1 MAVNFSP
8 YSKIPGK
15 TPEPPWQIPEYFGPS
30 ASTKGTSSLA
40 DEVAALTKQFNK
52 SKAAIMADPN
62 LSPEERKKKI
72 AILTAMR
79 DTGNFKGSPYSS
91 VGNFLGALGTT
102 ALGQA
107 QKYVAEPLLQ
117 TSRALQVGATELILG
132 AKSIPGEILRANNLS
147 TDDMDARTNKQ
158 LVELDEFLAAKNYSN
173 PEYNIFGSYSPFEIT
188 DTSLGGQGK
197 WVGPVAR
204 FGADVAFDPST
215 YLTLGAST
223 ASRASRISLATRF
236 GTTEMLEKYPMMADR
251 LNLVARFGEAA
262 IPENVRWAEGIESGT
277 KFMGQRI
284 QGTDAVASLWMK
296 TGGAARA
303 AVGDAIYATSPGK
316 KLLAYTAPKSLRPLV
331 VSGIGRSNAKGE
343 FDDFIRGLAVFSSDK
358 YRRATLIT
366 VNKQLQ
372 AEIGPAFAVA
382 KEAGVD
388 MNLVTQVMENPTL
401 YGSVTDEPTKTLIDA
416 LTNWYAGV
424 GDGYRQAQRLLGDD
438 YDIAVSEMAFIDDY
452 VFHTLSKEGKAYRFG
467 TAGSEGGMFNKGD
480 ISARDLIEGDGT
492 VLFRKYRAAKLDE
505 FGKPID
511 PEMFFD
517 QPVIKG
523 TIEEMNGIFDRYM
536 VSQGEKAGQK
546 WFETGADV
554 VAKGYATSI
563 ANAHGRV
570 KFIRRMFDFGDYA
583 IEPMLY
589 DIIPDKALADKLSA
603 STAVLKSIVGSLRR
617 KASKSA
623 GTAATKVVA
632 GDGLEDVTNVAI
644 AVLAGN
650 RMASDAASAENL
662 AAIAE
667 VDKLMRLLEE
677 ARAAA
682 VASTAVS
689 RTEFEAVWINELAEA
704 RALREALVR
713 GEGERFAAL
722 KILRTEYLTLH
733 PTASVYEIDNASAEW
748 LAESIVRRYSDG
760 KSVSRIEKRLEKDIE
775 KLEQK
780 LINAGANDNLDE
792 IDDALNEA
800 RTALGYAEDIS
811 NIKRKASYAS
821 DGVLYRTWG
830 DSGHWSTKPPTEN
843 VSEWQKSGTG
853 AMSIA
858 VDEMDLVDTRLVS
871 AMDNLLTGQNESGA
885 HNFLVDAIAT
895 TFNRLPMPDTQ
906 FFEVAMNAIDNGTM
920 VDELYKSVYPQHA
933 ELIDTILRATRFV
946 REMADNGMEELPQ
959 QVITDLFVRLRSDI
973 GNVMRSLDPEV
984 DDIAIQGVFNDILG
998 ELGSGTKLDGLL
1010 IPMAATYPNLPAS
1023 VTDNQWSVIDS
1034 NRLYNYDFELG
1045 PNGEQKVFDGSV
1057 ASERERALYGRGTN
1071 VVMSADSSLG
1081 NQVINGTTEM
1091 FELSLRESVEPINAT
1106 TKSLAQIDTTEM
1118 TLARAT
1124 DKTVTVDGVKTPVR
1138 DALKRLTGLDKDIT
1152 VGLSSVD
1159 AQIAESVEAKLGV
1172 EGLRMGMIA
1181 AEARMAM
1188 SFDQAAVLKG
1198 WDESV
1203 GEALSNELGNM
1214 ILLLESK
1221 PAKGSTGALNRKWVK
1236 EVTSSLEAV
1245 ASMEDGPAKEAA
1257 EKVLLLVYADEAKL
1271 AAATAELDA
1280 SEYLLGRAL
1289 TGEDGIRIAKNL
1301 KEGWAELKNMGV
1313 QVPREVT
1320 EIWMPSMERLLSAGQ
1335 AGLTMRTLNTITDLW
1350 KRYVTSTAGFFVRN
1364 GMSATFMNMADAIP
1378 MADIALGAKWAAAQ
1392 ADTKGRT
1399 LAGNTYNNWAERA
1412 GVKDMDLAD
1421 FVQASVA
1428 AAGRGVAAD
1437 NGIPGVSSGSRTRL
1451 ADNAYLRFFSRKNDF
1466 VENMVRMPVA
1476 IDSYNRGYTLD
1487 QSIARIE
1494 RLHLNYGDL
1503 SGLDAQM
1510 KKVVPFWIW
1519 TSRNIPLQIAQMTTR
1534 PKAYYEY
1541 QRLREEFP
1549 NETEFTP
1556 AWIQDRMPLGI
1567 GTNLLTPDL
1576 PMVRLTQVVDSLTS
1590 PYGIVGQATPWL
1602 KLPIEVMYAKK
1613 QLGIEVGPFK
1623 DKQKATGYQEPLAWI
1638 FAQAEQTGMATYD
1651 KEGNLLIDP
1660 RVNHF
1665 VETVLPPLAQ
1675 LNRLTGGLTGGKDTL
1690 EERILSSW
1698 ANWFGIPLRQVKE
1711 DQQRSEV
1718 MRRKWMM
1725 IDMSGLIEEVSE
1737 LRENKP

>member
-15 TPEPPWQIPEYFGPS
+15 VPEPPWQILPYL
-30 ASTKGTSSLA
+30 GTSGSTGSKTS
-40 DEVAALTKQFNK
+40 AAEEEMSMNDQFNK
-52 SKAAIMADPN
+52 SYNEIMQNPN
-62 LSPEERKKKI
+62 LSAKERKKKI
-72 AILTAMR
+72 EILVAMR
-79 DTGNFKGSPYSS
+79 DTGNFKAGPYSS
-91 VGNFLGALGTT
+91 VGNFLGAVGGETLR
-102 ALGQA
+102 QA
-107 QKYVAEPLLQ
+107 QKYIAEPLLQ
-117 TSRALQVGATELILG
+117 TSRALQTGATELYLG
-132 AKSIPGEILRANNLS
+132 GKVTANDLLGRN
-147 TDDMDARTNKQ
+147 DARAKAAEA
-158 LVELDEFLAAKNYSN
+158 ELDNFVAAKNYSN
-173 PEYNIFGSYSPFEIT
+173 PDYNIFGSSSPFEIKPEA
-188 DTSLGGQGK
+188 LGGQGK
-197 WVGPVAR
+197 WIGPVAR

-223 ASRASRISLATRF
+223 SSRASRAALAVKF
-236 GTTEMLEKYPMMADR
+236 GEKEMLEKYPMMADK

-303 AVGDAIYATSPGK
+303 AVGDAIYGTSAGK

-331 VSGIGRSNAKGE
+331 ISGIGRDNAKGGL
-343 FDDFIRGLAVFSSDK
+343 DDFIRGLAVFSSDK
-358 YRRATLIT
+358 YRRAELTT
-366 VNKQLQ
+366 VNKKLQ
-372 AEIGPAFAVA
+372 AEIGPAFATA
-382 KEAGVD
+382 KESGVD
-388 MNLVTQVMENPTL
+388 MDFVTQVMENPTL
-401 YGSVTDEPTKTLIDA
+401 YGSITDEPTRNLVDA
-416 LTNWYAGV
+416 LSNWYAGV

-511 PEMFFD
+511 PEMFFG

-589 DIIPDKALADKLSA
+589 DIIPDKALADKLTA
-603 STAVLKSIVGSLRR
+603 STAVLKSVVGSLRR
-617 KASKSA
+617 KASRSA

-632 GDGLEDVTNVAI
+632 GEGLEDVTNVAI

-667 VDKLMRLLEE
+667 VDKLMGLLEE

-682 VASTAVS
+682 VSATASS

-722 KILRTEYLTLH
+722 KILRTEYMTLH
-733 PTASVYEIDNASAEW
+733 PTASPYDIEDVSAEW
-748 LAESIVRRYSDG
+748 LAEAIVRRYSGGKGSSRLMKKQQDIVDG
-760 KSVSRIEKRLEKDIE
+760 LRKNLE
-775 KLEQK
+775 
-780 LINAGANDNLDE
+780 NVTGAEASSLDE
-792 IDDALNEA
+792 AILTAEA
-800 RTALGYAEDIS
+800 DLKFAESIS
-811 NIKRKASYAS
+811 NRRQQTSYAS
-821 DGVLYRTWG
+821 DGVLFTHTDEYG
-830 DSGHWSTKPPTEN
+830 VVSAATKPISSSPEY
-843 VSEWQKSGTG
+843 
-853 AMSIA
+853 
-858 VDEMDLVDTRLVS
+858 MDNMRIVP
-871 AMDNLLTGQNESGA
+871 AEIEDNLLDPRDAAGHYMVLREPALISDALDTAFVTVGLDNKMFREVVSEALKNGE
-885 HNFLVDAIAT
+885 VD
-895 TFNRLPMPDTQ
+895 RL
-906 FFEVAMNAIDNGTM
+906 FAE
-920 VDELYKSVYPQHA
+920 VYPQEA
-933 ELIDTILRATRFV
+933 KLIKTLIDGRDYYEMVANENVTRGDDILDVPMKEIVGFYGELRNDFIAITRRIDSSAPDDVGHTMFV
-946 REMADNGMEELPQ
+946 SFVGDLAEGDGALHSLVPMSVMHPELPDN
-959 QVITDLFVRLRSDI
+959 VTS
-973 GNVMRSLDPEV
+973 GNWSLAAGFLGIEDTG
-984 DDIAIQGVFNDILG
+984 GVSASSKLG
-998 ELGSGTKLDGLL
+998 
-1010 IPMAATYPNLPAS
+1010 
-1023 VTDNQWSVIDS
+1023 DNI
-1034 NRLYNYDFELG
+1034 
-1045 PNGEQKVFDGSV
+1045 
-1057 ASERERALYGRGTN
+1057 
-1071 VVMSADSSLG
+1071 
-1081 NQVINGTTEM
+1081 INGTLESHEM
-1091 FELSLRESVEPINAT
+1091 ELYASAAVAKDGSSVKVAQTLDAQKVAT
-1106 TKSLAQIDTTEM
+1106 KQ
-1118 TLARAT
+1118 
-1124 DKTVTVDGVKTPVR
+1124 TVMVNGAETPVK

-1159 AQIAESVEAKLGV
+1159 AQIAESVEAELGV

-1188 SFDQAAVLKG
+1188 SFDHAAVLKG

-1335 AGLTMRTLNTITDLW
+1335 AGLTMRTLNTVTDLW

-1364 GMSATFMNMADAIP
+1364 GMSATFMNMADGIP
-1378 MADIALGAKWAAAQ
+1378 MADIAMGAKWAAAQ

-1399 LAGNTYNNWAERA
+1399 LAGKTYNNWAERA
-1412 GVKDMDLAD
+1412 GVTDMDLVD

-1437 NGIPGVSSGSRTRL
+1437 NGIPGVSSGSRTIL

-1567 GTNLLTPDL
+1567 GKNLLTPDL
-1576 PMVRLTQVVDSLTS
+1576 PMVRLAQVVDSLST
-1590 PYGIVGQATPWL
+1590 PMGLLGQSTPWL
-1602 KLPIEVMYAKK
+1602 KLPAEYLAGK
-1613 QLGIEVGPFK
+1613 QLGIDVGPFK

-1638 FAQAEQTGMATYD
+1638 FAQAEWTGLATYD
-1651 KEGNLLIDP
+1651 KDGSLLIDP
-1660 RVNHF
+1660 RLNHF
-1665 VETVLPPLAQ
+1665 IETVLPPLAQ
-1675 LNRLTGGLTGGKDTL
+1675 VNRLSGGRTGGKDTL
-1690 EERILSSW
+1690 EERMLSSW
-1698 ANWFGIPLRQVKE
+1698 ANWFGIPLRQIKD
-1711 DQQRSEV
+1711 DQQRSEA

-1725 IDMSGLIEEVSE
+1725 IDMSGLIDEVSE

>member
-15 TPEPPWQIPEYFGPS
+15 TPEPPWVIPEYFGPS

-40 DEVAALTKQFNK
+40 DEVAALTKQFGK

-72 AILTAMR
+72 EILTAMR
-79 DTGNFKGSPYSS
+79 DTGNFEGSPYSS
-91 VGNFLGALGTT
+91 VGNFLGALGGETMR
-102 ALGQA
+102 QA
-107 QKYVAEPLLQ
+107 QKYIGEPLLQ
-117 TSRALQVGATELILG
+117 TSRSLQVGATELILG
-132 AKSIPGEILRANNLS
+132 AKGIPGQILRANNLS
-147 TDDMDARTNKQ
+147 TDDMDARTKRNE
-158 LVELDEFLAAKNYSN
+158 VELDNFLAAKNYSN

-223 ASRASRISLATRF
+223 ASRAQRIALATRF

-251 LNLVARFGEAA
+251 LNLVARFGDAA
-262 IPENVRWAEGIESGT
+262 IPENVRWAEGIESGAR
-277 KFMGQRI
+277 FMGQRI

-296 TGGAARA
+296 TGGTARA
-303 AVGDAIYATSPGK
+303 AVGDAIYGTSAGK
-316 KLLAYTAPKSLRPLV
+316 KFLAYTAQKSLKPLV
-331 VSGIGRSNAKGE
+331 VSGIGRNNSTGE
-343 FDDFIRGLAVFSSDK
+343 LDDFIRGLAVFSSDK
-358 YRRATLIT
+358 ARRAELTL
-366 VNKQLQ
+366 VNKKLQ

-424 GDGYRQAQRLLGDD
+424 GDGYRQAQRALGDD
-438 YDIAVSEMAFIDDY
+438 YDLAISEMAFIDDY

-492 VLFRKYRAAKLDE
+492 VLFRKYRAAKLDDA
-505 FGKPID
+505 GNPID
-511 PEMFFD
+511 PEMFFG

-523 TIEEMNGIFDRYM
+523 TIEEMNGIFDRYI
-536 VSQGEKAGQK
+536 VSEGGKAGQK
-546 WFETGADV
+546 WFETSADV

-589 DIIPDKALADKLSA
+589 DIIPDKVLADKLTA

-632 GDGLEDVTNVAI
+632 GEGLEDVTNVAI

-667 VDKLMRLLEE
+667 VDKLMVLLEE

-682 VASTAVS
+682 VSATASS

-722 KILRTEYLTLH
+722 KILRTEYMTLH
-733 PTASVYEIDNASAEW
+733 PTASPYDIEDVSAEW
-748 LAESIVRRYSDG
+748 LAEAIVRRYSGGKGSSRLMKKQQDIVDG
-760 KSVSRIEKRLEKDIE
+760 LRKNLE
-775 KLEQK
+775 
-780 LINAGANDNLDE
+780 NVTGAEASSLDE
-792 IDDALNEA
+792 AILMAEA
-800 RTALGYAEDIS
+800 DLKFAESIS
-811 NIKRKASYAS
+811 NRRQQTSYAS
-821 DGVLYRTWG
+821 DGVLFMHTDEYG
-830 DSGHWSTKPPTEN
+830 VVSAATKPISSSPEY
-843 VSEWQKSGTG
+843 
-853 AMSIA
+853 
-858 VDEMDLVDTRLVS
+858 
-871 AMDNLLTGQNESGA
+871 MDNMRIVPAVVEDRLLDPRDAAGHYMVLREPALISDALDTAFITVGLDNKMFREVVSGA
-885 HNFLVDAIAT
+885 LENGEVD
-895 TFNRLPMPDTQ
+895 RL
-906 FFEVAMNAIDNGTM
+906 FAE
-920 VDELYKSVYPQHA
+920 VYPQEAKLIETLIKGRDYYEMVANENVTRGDDILDVPMNEIVGFYGELRNDFIAIARRIDSSSPDDVGHTMFVGFVGGLA
-933 ELIDTILRATRFV
+933 EGDGAFHSLV
-946 REMADNGMEELPQ
+946 PMSVMHPELP
-959 QVITDLFVRLRSDI
+959 
-973 GNVMRSLDPEV
+973 
-984 DDIAIQGVFNDILG
+984 
-998 ELGSGTKLDGLL
+998 
-1010 IPMAATYPNLPAS
+1010 
-1023 VTDNQWSVIDS
+1023 DN
-1034 NRLYNYDFELG
+1034 
-1045 PNGEQKVFDGSV
+1045 V
-1057 ASERERALYGRGTN
+1057 ASGNWSIALGADMMIAESN
-1071 VVMSADSSLG
+1071 VGVTASSKLG
-1081 NQVINGTTEM
+1081 DNIINGTLESHEM
-1091 FELSLRESVEPINAT
+1091 ELYASAAVAKDGSSVKVAQTLDAQKVAT
-1106 TKSLAQIDTTEM
+1106 KQTIMVNGAE
-1118 TLARAT
+1118 
-1124 DKTVTVDGVKTPVR
+1124 TPVK

-1159 AQIAESVEAKLGV
+1159 AQIAESVEAELGV

-1188 SFDQAAVLKG
+1188 SFDHAAVLKG

-1245 ASMEDGPAKEAA
+1245 ASMEDGPAKDAA
-1257 EKVLLLVYADEAKL
+1257 EKVLLLVFADEAKL
-1271 AAATAELDA
+1271 AAATSELAD

-1289 TGEDGIRIAKNL
+1289 TGEDGIMIAKNL
-1301 KEGWAELKNMGV
+1301 KAGWKELENMGV
-1313 QVPREVT
+1313 QVPKEVL
-1320 EIWMPSMERLLSAGQ
+1320 EIWMPNMALMLSASQ
-1335 AGLTMRTLNTITDLW
+1335 AGLFAKTLNGITDIW

-1364 GMSATFMNMADAIP
+1364 GMSATFMNMADGIP
-1378 MADIALGAKWAAAQ
+1378 LADITKGAKWAAAQ

-1399 LAGNTYNNWAERA
+1399 LAGKTYNNWAERA
-1412 GVKDMDLAD
+1412 GVTDMDLAD
-1421 FVQASVA
+1421 YVQNSVA

-1437 NGIPGVSSGSRTRL
+1437 NGIPGVGSARSL
-1451 ADNAYLRFFSRKNDF
+1451 LFDNPYLRFFSRKNDF

-1503 SGLDAQM
+1503 SGLDARM
-1510 KKVVPFWIW
+1510 KKGVPFWIW

-1556 AWIQDRMPLGI
+1556 KWIQDRMPLGI
-1567 GTNLLTPDL
+1567 GSNLLTPDL
-1576 PMVRLTQVVDSLTS
+1576 PMVRLTQVVDSLTN
-1590 PYGIVGQATPWL
+1590 PYGIVGQATPWI
-1602 KLPIEVMYAKK
+1602 KLPIEVMYAKR

-1623 DKQKATGYQEPLAWI
+1623 DKMKATGYQEPLAWI
-1638 FAQAEQTGMATYD
+1638 FAQAERTGMATYD
-1651 KEGNLLIDP
+1651 TEGNLLIDP

-1675 LNRLTGGLTGGKDTL
+1675 LNRLTGGWTGGKDTL
-1690 EERILSSW
+1690 EERMLSSW

-1711 DQQRSEV
+1711 EQQRSEV
-1718 MRRKWMM
+1718 MRRKWMQ
-1725 IDMSGLIEEVSE
+1725 IDMSGMIEEVSE

>member
-15 TPEPPWQIPEYFGPS
+15 TPEPPWQIPDYFGPS

-40 DEVAALTKQFNK
+40 DEIAALTKQFNK

-91 VGNFLGALGTT
+91 VGNFLSAVGGETVR
-102 ALGQA
+102 QA
-107 QKYVAEPLLQ
+107 QKYVGEPLLQ
-117 TSRALQVGATELILG
+117 SARKLQVGATELYLG
-132 AKSIPGEILRANNLS
+132 GIVTANDLLGRDDAKAKAAEI
-147 TDDMDARTNKQ
+147 
-158 LVELDEFLAAKNYSN
+158 ELDEFIAAKNYSN
-173 PEYNIFGSYSPFEIT
+173 PDYNIFGSFSPFEIT
-188 DTSLGGQGK
+188 DTSLNGQGK

-223 ASRASRISLATRF
+223 ASRASRVALATRF
-236 GTTEMLEKYPMMADR
+236 GTTEMLEKYPMMVDR
-251 LNLVARFGEAA
+251 LNLVARYGEAA
-262 IPENVRWAEGIESGT
+262 IPENVRWMEGIESGT

-303 AVGDAIYATSPGK
+303 AVGDAIYGTSAGK
-316 KLLAYTAPKSLRPLV
+316 KILAYTAPKSLRPLII
-331 VSGIGRSNAKGE
+331 SGIGRDNSKGGL
-343 FDDFIRGLAVFSSDK
+343 DDFIRGLAVFSSDK
-358 YRRATLIT
+358 YRRAELTM
-366 VNKQLQ
+366 VNKKLQ

-388 MNLVTQVMENPTL
+388 MDFVTQVMENPTL
-401 YGSVTDEPTKTLIDA
+401 YGSITDDPTRNLVDA

-505 FGKPID
+505 FGNPID

-589 DIIPDKALADKLSA
+589 DIIPDKALADKLTA
-603 STAVLKSIVGSLRR
+603 STAVLKSVVASLRR

-623 GTAATKVVA
+623 GSAATKVVA

-722 KILRTEYLTLH
+722 KILRTEYMTLH
-733 PTASVYEIDNASAEW
+733 PTASPYEIEDVSAEW
-748 LAESIVRRYSDG
+748 LAEAIVRRYSGGKGSSRLMKKQQDIVDG
-760 KSVSRIEKRLEKDIE
+760 LRKNLE
-775 KLEQK
+775 
-780 LINAGANDNLDE
+780 NVTGAEASSLDE
-792 IDDALNEA
+792 AILIAEA
-800 RTALGYAEDIS
+800 DLKFAESIS
-811 NIKRKASYAS
+811 NRRQQTSYSS
-821 DGVLYRTWG
+821 DGVLYMNTDEYG
-830 DSGHWSTKPPTEN
+830 IVSAATKPINSSPEYMDSMRIVPAVVEDLLLDPRDAAGHYLVLREPALISEALDTAFITVGLDNKIFREV
-843 VSEWQKSGTG
+843 VSEALKNGE
-853 AMSIA
+853 
-858 VDEMDLVDTRLVS
+858 VDRLF
-871 AMDNLLTGQNESGA
+871 AE
-885 HNFLVDAIAT
+885 
-895 TFNRLPMPDTQ
+895 
-906 FFEVAMNAIDNGTM
+906 
-920 VDELYKSVYPQHA
+920 VYPQEA
-933 ELIDTILRATRFV
+933 KLIKTLIDGRDYWEMVANENVTRGDDILDVPMKEIVGFYGELRNDFIAISRRIDSSSPDDVGHTMFV
-946 REMADNGMEELPQ
+946 SFVSGLAEGDGAFHSLVPMSVMHPELPDN
-959 QVITDLFVRLRSDI
+959 VTS
-973 GNVMRSLDPEV
+973 GNWSIALGADKMIAENNVGVSASSKLGDNIMNGTLESHEMELYASAAVAKDGSSVKVAQTLD
-984 DDIAIQGVFNDILG
+984 A
-998 ELGSGTKLDGLL
+998 
-1010 IPMAATYPNLPAS
+1010 
-1023 VTDNQWSVIDS
+1023 
-1034 NRLYNYDFELG
+1034 
-1045 PNGEQKVFDGSV
+1045 QKV
-1057 ASERERALYGRGTN
+1057 ATKQT
-1071 VVMSADSSLG
+1071 VM
-1081 NQVINGTTEM
+1081 VNGAE
-1091 FELSLRESVEPINAT
+1091 I
-1106 TKSLAQIDTTEM
+1106 
-1118 TLARAT
+1118 
-1124 DKTVTVDGVKTPVR
+1124 PVR

-1159 AQIAESVEAKLGV
+1159 AQIAESVEAELGV

-1188 SFDQAAVLKG
+1188 SFDQAAVLKE

-1203 GEALSNELGNM
+1203 GEALLNELGNM
-1214 ILLLESK
+1214 MLLLESK

-1289 TGEDGIRIAKNL
+1289 TGEDGIMIAKNL

-1378 MADIALGAKWAAAQ
+1378 MDVIAKGARWAAAQ

-1399 LAGNTYNNWAERA
+1399 LAGKTYNNWAERA
-1412 GVKDMDLAD
+1412 GVTDMDLVD

-1437 NGIPGVSSGSRTRL
+1437 NGIPGVSSGSRTIL

-1510 KKVVPFWIW
+1510 KKIVPFWIW

-1556 AWIQDRMPLGI
+1556 AWIQDRMPLGL
-1567 GTNLLTPDL
+1567 GSNQFTPDL
-1576 PMVRLTQVVDSLTS
+1576 PMVRLAQVVDSLST
-1590 PYGIVGQATPWL
+1590 PMGLLGQSTPWL
-1602 KLPIEVMYAKK
+1602 KLPAEYLAGR

-1623 DKQKATGYQEPLAWI
+1623 DKQKAKGYQEPLAWI
-1638 FAQAEQTGMATYD
+1638 FAEAERTGLATYD
-1651 KEGNLLIDP
+1651 KDGSLLIDP

-1665 VETVLPPLAQ
+1665 IETVLPPAAQ
-1675 LNRLTGGLTGGKDTL
+1675 LFRLTGGFLGGKDTL
-1690 EERILSSW
+1690 EERMMSSW
-1698 ANWFGIPLRQVKE
+1698 ANWFGIPLRQIK
-1711 DQQRSEV
+1711 DNQQRSEV

-1725 IDMSGLIEEVSE
+1725 IDLEGLVDEVSE